1 MQETPMQST
10 RKKIANLAMMATV
23 LAGAALMSGWT
34 SVAMAGGGSWSG

>member
-1 MQETPMQST
+1 MQSI
-10 RKKIANLAMMATV
+10 RKTIATLVTMATV